1 MPQAQAVITALADEA
16 ASGSALVLAQAPAL
30 AMGMTYVAVADSLG
44 LAMENAVASQQR
56 GQVLAGAALAQV
68 LALIITKGA
77 GS

>member
-1 MPQAQAVITALADEA
+1 MPQAEAVITALADEV
-16 ASGSALVLAQAPAL
+16 ASGSALVLGQAPAI
-30 AMGMTYVAVADSLG
+30 AMGMTYVAMADSLG

>member
-1 MPQAQAVITALADEA
+1 MPGAQAVITAMAGEA
-16 ASGSALVLAQAPAL
+16 ASGSALVLGQAPAL
-30 AMGMTYVAVADSLG
+30 AMGMTYVAMADSLG

>member
-1 MPQAQAVITALADEA
+1 LAATASVASLAGPLSA
-16 ASGSALVLAQAPAL
+16 GSALAIGQAPAF
-30 AMGMTYVAVADSLG
+30 AMGMTYLAMADSLG

-77 GS
+77 ASS